1 MVKQR
6 RGCSMVSDCT
16 FGRSPEEITEEAV
29 GSLAG
34 GRQQEL
40 GQSWWGL

>member
-1 MVKQR
+1 
-6 RGCSMVSDCT
+6 MVSDCT
-16 FGRSPEEITEEAV
+16 VGRSPEEITEEAV

-40 GQSWWGL
+40 DKGTGGVCKMNP